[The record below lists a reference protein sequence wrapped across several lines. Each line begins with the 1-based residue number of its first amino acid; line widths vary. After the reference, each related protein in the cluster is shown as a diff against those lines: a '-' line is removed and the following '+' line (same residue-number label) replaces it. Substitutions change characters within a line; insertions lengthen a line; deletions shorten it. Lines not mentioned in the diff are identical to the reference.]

1 MGWVQG
7 REVNA
12 GFRDQLKPPLP
23 KLRLFIEGGEFCE
36 GISVYKMLGS
46 ILGTK
51 HLRYHRLLKILNK
64 GLSGPNGSQAWMH
77 IRLIWK
83 HGTTLAPLV
92 DPELGTL
99 ENPRTANLWG
109 YLYAAV

>member
-1 MGWVQG
+1 
-7 REVNA
+7 
-12 GFRDQLKPPLP
+12 
-23 KLRLFIEGGEFCE
+23 
-36 GISVYKMLGS
+36 MLGS

-51 HLRYHRLLKILNK
+51 HLRYHILMKILNK
-64 GLSGPNGSQAWMH
+64 GLSGPMVLKH

-83 HGTTLAPLV
+83 YGTTLASPV

-99 ENPRTANLWG
+99 ENPRTANLWR